1 LSADEKPKITLL
13 EAQSIVDT
21 CKDNVHLNNM
31 GQMVMK
37 EASDED
43 IVSGQL
49 TVTIHKILGLQNSCE
64 TFTAIEVDSFG
75 HFYLKAKTPLKTSD
89 SPTWN
94 ESFAIDLESSSTLRM
109 ICYKRTNSGD
119 EMLGKSSLKLS
130 KQWLKQGFQ
139 EKELSMNEVTLT
151 VSIKYKTADQTI
163 RRLPSRIESGIFG
176 VKLSSTC
183 NKEGLKVPAFVSACI
198 EEVEKRGL
206 DEMGI
211 YRVSGTTS
219 DVQRIRKAF
228 DKSARVGKTLLP
240 EVDINAVTGALKYY
254 FRELPEAVITDALYP
269 ELVETYKMQDKE
281 EQEKKMISLLNSLP
295 DSNYH
300 TMMAILEHLIRIRNH
315 EASNKMPFHNLAV
328 VFGPTLLKP
337 AEKAQAANPMDLF
350 SSSAND
356 AMYQSGILFYYLTLL
371 SKGTQFR

>member
-1 LSADEKPKITLL
+1 
-13 EAQSIVDT
+13 
-21 CKDNVHLNNM
+21 
-31 GQMVMK
+31 
-37 EASDED
+37 
-43 IVSGQL
+43 
-49 TVTIHKILGLQNSCE
+49 
-64 TFTAIEVDSFG
+64 
-75 HFYLKAKTPLKTSD
+75 
-89 SPTWN
+89 
-94 ESFAIDLESSSTLRM
+94 
-109 ICYKRTNSGD
+109 
-119 EMLGKSSLKLS
+119 
-130 KQWLKQGFQ
+130 
-139 EKELSMNEVTLT
+139 MNEVTLT